1 MSQPLYLIASIYPE
15 SAHIEFL
22 KAEFNKLIIEAY
34 KEPGCEMYDLVA
46 GEGEDTWVM
55 MEKWSSRPHWDDHM
69 LTAHVKHINS
79 IDKKYF
85 RKPTELR
92 FLNPVELK

>member
-1 MSQPLYLIASIYPE
+1 
-15 SAHIEFL
+15 
-22 KAEFNKLIIEAY
+22 
-34 KEPGCEMYDLVA
+34 VA

-69 LTAHVKHINS
+69 LTSHVKHINS
-79 IDKKYF
+79 IDQKYF

>member
-1 MSQPLYLIASIYPE
+1 MSESLYLIASIYPE
-15 SAHIEFL
+15 PAHIEFL
-22 KAEFNKLIIEAY
+22 KAEFDKLIIEAY

-46 GEGEDTWVM
+46 GEGEDNWVM
-55 MEKWSSRPHWDDHM
+55 MEKWSSKAHWDDHM
-69 LTAHVKHINS
+69 LTSHVKHINS
-79 IDKKYF
+79 IDQKYF